1 MTKKIL
7 KIIEWIIV
15 VLLILFICVL
25 GYYIISRL
33 TNKGKPTKVFGYY
46 VFEVSSWSMYNE
58 DSEHSLKKG
67 DLIFVKPLKS
77 EAYEVGMVVTYVKED
92 LEMPVTHM
100 IVEREGN
107 TITTRGINKEG
118 NTTNDAPFD
127 VSKIL
132 GEVKGVWKN
141 YEKFISWTTSPIGI
155 ICIVLIGFLVVEG
168 LYLLHN
174 SLNNQSKEEESRKE

>member
-7 KIIEWIIV
+7 KSIEWV
-15 VLLILFICVL
+15 VVALLIVFICVL

-33 TNKGKPTKVFGYY
+33 INKEKPAKVFGYY

-58 DSEHSLKKG
+58 ESEHSLKKG

-77 EAYEVGMVVTYVKED
+77 EAYEVGMVVTYMQENS
-92 LEMPVTHM
+92 EIPVTHM
-100 IVEREGN
+100 IVEREEN

-118 NTTNDAPFD
+118 NTSNDAPFD

-155 ICIVLIGFLVVEG
+155 ICIALIGFLVVEG
-168 LYLLHN
+168 FYLLN
-174 SLNNQSKEEESRKE
+174 KSLENKSKKEESRKE